1 MNSKRFLT
9 ASAVILFAGALSFL
23 AAANS
28 KTETWKGYVTDTW
41 CGLHR
46 ETEKP
51 TVACTNLC
59 LSNKGAKYALF
70 DVVNNK
76 LYVLN
81 PQEQAAKFAAQLVTV
96 TGTLTGSY
104 KGQLGEAQVTGT
116 VTGNDVVI
124 EYKVDAQGQVLA
136 VKYTGKVDG
145 NSMSGKVSLGQLGEG
160 TFKGTKQ

>member
-1 MNSKRFLT
+1 MRLTAREFCDLRRTTVMNSKRFLT
-9 ASAVILFAGALSFL
+9 ACAVILFAGALSFL

-76 LYVLN
+76 LYILN
-81 PQEQAAKFAAQLVTV
+81 PQEQAAKYAAQLVTV
-96 TGTLTGSY
+96 TGTL
-104 KGQLGEAQVTGT
+104 GETAQMVT
-116 VTGNDVVI
+116 
-124 EYKVDAQGQVLA
+124 A
-136 VKYTGKVDG
+136 
-145 NSMSGKVSLGQLGEG
+145 
-160 TFKGTKQ
+160 KGTISGSTIVASSISAARSK

>member
-1 MNSKRFLT
+1 MTMKNKTGFG
-9 ASAVILFAGALSFL
+9 ALFAM
-23 AAANS
+23 AA
-28 KTETWKGYVTDTW
+28 
-41 CGLHR
+41 
-46 ETEKP
+46 
-51 TVACTNLC
+51 
-59 LSNKGAKYALF
+59 
-70 DVVNNK
+70 
-76 LYVLN
+76 
-81 PQEQAAKFAAQLVTV
+81 FAVAQLASVGDV
-96 TGTLTGSY
+96 TGTWLMAVETGAGSGSPTFVLVQKGDALTGSY